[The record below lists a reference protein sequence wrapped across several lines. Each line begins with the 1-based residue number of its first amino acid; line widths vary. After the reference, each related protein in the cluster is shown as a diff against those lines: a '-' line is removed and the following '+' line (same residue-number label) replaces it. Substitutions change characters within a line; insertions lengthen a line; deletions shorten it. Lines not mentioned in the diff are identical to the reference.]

1 MEVISGLGPDQ
12 GQVPGVRPAVIEAAR
27 GVATGRYL
35 GRERNQKRRRR
46 RRTTRTKRRTR
57 LTRSGRRTT
66 VGLVTLIPLSLTR
79 KASPAARK

>member
-1 MEVISGLGPDQ
+1 MEVISGLVQDQ

-35 GRERNQKRRRR
+35 GRERNQKKRR
-46 RRTTRTKRRTR
+46 RTKRRTR

>member
-1 MEVISGLGPDQ
+1 MEVISGLDQDQ

-27 GVATGRYL
+27 GAATGRYL
-35 GRERNQKRRRR
+35 GRERNQKRTRRK
-46 RRTTRTKRRTR
+46 KRRTR

>member
-27 GVATGRYL
+27 GAATGRYL
-35 GRERNQKRRRR
+35 GRERNQKRK
-46 RRTTRTKRRTR
+46 RRTRRTKRRTR

>member
-1 MEVISGLGPDQ
+1 MQVISGLVQDQ
-12 GQVPGVRPAVIEAAR
+12 GRVPGVRQAVIEAAR

-35 GRERNQKRRRR
+35 GRERNQKRRR
-46 RRTTRTKRRTR
+46 TTTTKRRTR

>member
-35 GRERNQKRRRR
+35 GRERSLKRRRR
-46 RRTTRTKRRTR
+46 RTKRRTR
-57 LTRSGRRTT
+57 LTKSGRRTT

>member
-1 MEVISGLGPDQ
+1 MEVISGLDQDQ

-27 GVATGRYL
+27 GAATGRYL

-46 RRTTRTKRRTR
+46 RRTKRRTR

>member
-1 MEVISGLGPDQ
+1 MEVISGLDQDQ

-27 GVATGRYL
+27 GAATGRYL
-35 GRERNQKRRRR
+35 GRERNQKRTRRK
-46 RRTTRTKRRTR
+46 KRRTR

-66 VGLVTLIPLSLTR
+66 VGLVTLTPLSLTR

>member
-1 MEVISGLGPDQ
+1 MEVISGLVQDQ

-27 GVATGRYL
+27 GAATGRYL

-46 RRTTRTKRRTR
+46 TTTTKRRTR

>member
-46 RRTTRTKRRTR
+46 RTTKRRTR

>member
-27 GVATGRYL
+27 GAATGRYL
-35 GRERNQKRRRR
+35 GQERNQKRRRR
-46 RRTTRTKRRTR
+46 RRTTTKRRTR

-79 KASPAARK
+79 KASPAARR

>member
-27 GVATGRYL
+27 GAATGRYL

-46 RRTTRTKRRTR
+46 RRRTKRRTR

>member
-27 GVATGRYL
+27 GAATGRYL

-46 RRTTRTKRRTR
+46 RRTKRRTR

>member
-27 GVATGRYL
+27 GAATGRYL
-35 GRERNQKRRRR
+35 GRERNQKRTRRK
-46 RRTTRTKRRTR
+46 KRRTR

>member
-1 MEVISGLGPDQ
+1 MEVISGLVQDQ

-46 RRTTRTKRRTR
+46 RTTTKRRTR

>member
-1 MEVISGLGPDQ
+1 MEVISGLDQDQ

-27 GVATGRYL
+27 GAATGRYL
-35 GRERNQKRRRR
+35 GRERNQKRKR
-46 RRTTRTKRRTR
+46 RRTKRR

>member
-27 GVATGRYL
+27 GAATGRYL
-35 GRERNQKRRRR
+35 GRERNQKSRRRR
-46 RRTTRTKRRTR
+46 RRRTKRRTR
-57 LTRSGRRTT
+57 LTKSGRRTT